1 MSYAEPGL
9 RAGWEPDTPVEDTA
23 IRRFIT
29 NWIGA
34 SAAPV
39 TAMGGELR
47 TDDTF
52 AAANLGRP
60 AGFFNSATLQ
70 APLGVDTVDPT
81 MAAINGFYAGTSP
94 GDVLLF
100 SAWPTPDLREHGWQ
114 LEGHPPVMLRAPGPP
129 ATAPRSADLD
139 VTEVGDA
146 TALRAFEEVAVRGYP
161 LDGTDPRPGGFV
173 DEAVLAEGRMRCWVG
188 WHGGQPVGAAAAFV
202 DAGIN
207 GVTLVATLPEH
218 RRRGFGE
225 ALTWPATL
233 ADPELPA
240 MLLSSDPGR
249 PLYERMGYVSL
260 LRFTVWHRR
269 FGESSE

>member
-9 RAGWEPDTPVEDTA
+9 RAGWEPDTPVGDTA
-23 IRRFIT
+23 IRRFVT
-29 NWIGA
+29 NWVSA
-34 SAAPV
+34 SASPV
-39 TAMGGELR
+39 TAMGGECR
-47 TDDTF
+47 ADDAF

-60 AGFFNSATLQ
+60 AGFFNSATLLV
-70 APLGVDTVDPT
+70 PMGDDTVDPT

-94 GDVLLF
+94 GEVLLF

-129 ATAPRSADLD
+129 ATARSSDLD

-146 TALRAFEEVAVRGYP
+146 TALRAFEEVAIRGYP
-161 LDGTDPRPGGFV
+161 LDGTDSRPGGFV
-173 DEAVLAEGRMRCWVG
+173 DEAVLADGRMRCWVG
-188 WHGGQPVGAAAAFV
+188 WHQGRPVGAAATFV

-225 ALTWPATL
+225 AITWPATL
-233 ADPELPA
+233 AEPELPA

-249 PLYERMGYVSL
+249 PLYERMGYVAL
-260 LRFTVWHRR
+260 VRFTVWHRR
-269 FGESSE
+269 FGEPSA